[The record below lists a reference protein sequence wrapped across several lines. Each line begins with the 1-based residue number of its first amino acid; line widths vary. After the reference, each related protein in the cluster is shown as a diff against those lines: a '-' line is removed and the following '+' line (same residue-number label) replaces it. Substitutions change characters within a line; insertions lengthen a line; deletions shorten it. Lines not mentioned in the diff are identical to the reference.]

1 MAFAS
6 LLCRQH
12 HHSFWSM
19 QQPPKS
25 PQPQHS
31 GTRPCSW
38 TTEMD
43 LVDPVIGITEDIWGH
58 LHETG
63 MLVAQAHHQ
72 EGDGGGVC
80 GEG

>member
-1 MAFAS
+1 
-6 LLCRQH
+6 
-12 HHSFWSM
+12 
-19 QQPPKS
+19 
-25 PQPQHS
+25 
-31 GTRPCSW
+31 
-38 TTEMD
+38 MD